1 MTTIFR
7 FAIQTTE
14 SRCSEVWSFFCNR
27 NDGCLYATRTSMQK
41 TMKVSFHQSGACH
54 IKRYANGVDLG
65 IKDHVWRY
73 APSGVGEPTHIMRVV
88 YDLRAQRGD
97 FELSKKVGFLFEDL
111 TAPASIYLDVF
122 FTHSD
127 REVELGNETGIYGS
141 HYMGRR
147 KWVYF
152 SISIGPLTDGLP
164 DDISE
169 MVFHMGDREAIEN
182 KSANVLK
189 NVTAVFYQVPKP
201 SGALVVFEASA
212 AKFSLAVPA

>member
-1 MTTIFR
+1 
-7 FAIQTTE
+7 
-14 SRCSEVWSFFCNR
+14 
-27 NDGCLYATRTSMQK
+27 MQK